1 MDRHD
6 GAEAGEVDLLALE
19 RTQYPLSCGHHRC
32 GVRLLRRHRGA
43 CADMVAAS
51 RTGVALPTAEGTEAY
66 VAPIHHRQHTVP
78 LEYAEREMLNVE
90 LKDSVTD
97 IYCRFI
103 QFSLGVYEG
112 KEFLDGSALKDLD
125 WAAFYEFAKK

>member
-6 GAEAGEVDLLALE
+6 GAKAGEMDLLALE
-19 RTQYPLSCGHHRC
+19 RTQYSLPCWNYRC

-51 RTGVALPTAEGTEAY
+51 RTGVALPTTEGAEAH

-78 LEYAEREMLNVE
+78 LEYAEGEMLNVE
-90 LKDSVTD
+90 LKDSLTD
-97 IYCRFI
+97 IYFRFI
-103 QFSLGVYEG
+103 QFSLGVYED
-112 KEFLDGSALKDLD
+112 KEVFLTVLL
-125 WAAFYEFAKK
+125 